1 MSFKAAFILL
11 SIYIMPKRKTEKQ
24 INIIK
29 KENIEL
35 PLSGNL
41 FERNRKRIST
51 FKLLRLI
58 FVSSFSVSIVFVVL
72 YGVIKSNRTNAE
84 SVTQDIVISQ
94 LSKTINIPEAGLVSV
109 MRVSDAKSLSIQDN
123 LYKNIKNGDY
133 IIVYKSMILIYDFD
147 SRFIKNIKTINW

>member
-1 MSFKAAFILL
+1 
-11 SIYIMPKRKTEKQ
+11 MPKRKTEKQ

-58 FVSSFSVSIVFVVL
+58 FVSSFSVFIVFVVL

>member
-58 FVSSFSVSIVFVVL
+58 FVSSFSVFIVFVVL